1 MHWGRDGDK
10 EDFTKVSEV
19 SFSYGILGIRPPLK
33 LTTGTAKSRGP
44 PQKSPVQL
52 VTAAPPQET
61 APRLPGRPQGLR
73 PRPLSS
79 VHHAHIGQKHRP
91 LIKTGASGPR
101 KAAQSLPDRE
111 PSPQSSA
118 SPPDCEQPL
127 STSGKN
133 RPAIFARPTS
143 GPSLGA
149 APPPETNGQLKSL
162 AGGARERKS
171 GRPARDS
178 IPYSPRPGVSPP
190 ARSAQAKQPRP

>member
-1 MHWGRDGDK
+1 M
-10 EDFTKVSEV
+10 
-19 SFSYGILGIRPPLK
+19 
-33 LTTGTAKSRGP
+33 
-44 PQKSPVQL
+44 
-52 VTAAPPQET
+52 VTPAPPRET

-73 PRPLSS
+73 PRPLSR
-79 VHHAHIGQKHRP
+79 VHHAHTGQKHGP
-91 LIKTGASGPR
+91 STPPGAGGLR

-162 AGGARERKS
+162 AGGARGREA

-178 IPYSPRPGVSPP
+178 TPYSLRPLPTRQLGAHMQNSPAHGAERPPEGVSYRATPP
-190 ARSAQAKQPRP
+190 SSCGGRERRDQ